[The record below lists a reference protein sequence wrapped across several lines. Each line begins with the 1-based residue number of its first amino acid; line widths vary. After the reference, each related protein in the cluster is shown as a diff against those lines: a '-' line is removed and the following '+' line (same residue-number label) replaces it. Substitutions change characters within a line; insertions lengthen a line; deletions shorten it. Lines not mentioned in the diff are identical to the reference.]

1 MSEEWKKYRTVPA
14 GDGRSTYVLHKS
26 GSNFYW
32 YKHFHDP
39 ASGKT
44 KAVREDPPGMD
55 LTGMPYN
62 PPSIE
67 AIEAWKAQRIEQ
79 VLEKEEPEF
88 PVPLPEEIT
97 KEIDLVIEKLDERM
111 PVLTRSKRPKDVR
124 VLQEAKELLEK
135 IKQAL

>member
-14 GDGRSTYVLHKS
+14 GDGKSTYVLHKS
-26 GSNFYW
+26 KNSFYW
-32 YKHFHDP
+32 YKHYHDP
-39 ASGKT
+39 ATGKT
-44 KAVREDPPGMD
+44 RSVREDPPGMD

-67 AIEAWKAQRIEQ
+67 AIKEWKAQRIEQ
-79 VLEKEEPEF
+79 LLEEEEPATIK
-88 PVPLPEEIT
+88 VPLELVI
-97 KEIDLVIEKLDERM
+97 EIDRVIEKLAERA

-124 VLQEAKELLEK
+124 VLNEAIELLEK